1 MLFDEKRFYARLQ
14 ALQASNEPGRTEA
27 FLLDQAEQLAGIVL
41 AGEPGSP
48 CGCFYGTVEGDSRLG
63 GLDQSAKRLE
73 ERTLGL
79 VTIYNALGCL
89 CRDNGRHSKAIEF
102 FGRAEEEVRKTGTA
116 AGSEYFGLLVN
127 KGETYRQMGNGD
139 LAMAVFLRAEK
150 LIGAAADKSGP
161 EAKQLFQRMD
171 SLRQDPGNAQN
182 NE

>member
-63 GLDQSAKRLE
+63 GLDQSPKRLE

-79 VTIYNALGCL
+79 VTIYNELACL
-89 CRDNGRHSKAIEF
+89 YRDNGRQSKAIEF
-102 FGRAEEEVRKTGTA
+102 FSRAEEEIRKTGTA
-116 AGSEYFGLLVN
+116 AGSEYFELLVN
-127 KGETYRQMGNGD
+127 KGETYRQRGNGD
-139 LAMAVFLRAEK
+139 LASR
-150 LIGAAADKSGP
+150 SGKRS
-161 EAKQLFQRMD
+161 E
-171 SLRQDPGNAQN
+171 
-182 NE
+182 